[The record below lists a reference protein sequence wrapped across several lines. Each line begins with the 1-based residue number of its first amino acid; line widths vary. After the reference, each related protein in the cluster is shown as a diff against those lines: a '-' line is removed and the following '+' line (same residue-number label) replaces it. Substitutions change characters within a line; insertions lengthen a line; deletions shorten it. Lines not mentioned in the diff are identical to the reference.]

1 MDESRLHSCRQE
13 QPHCPAACLLDLSP
27 HLLLQLLGGRS
38 AADACVP
45 TQTHICVC
53 VDIADLI
60 VVDDDLL
67 CLATAIRHAVPVPG
81 MHMRLSCRWR
91 GAPGQVE
98 LRALYDPR
106 KMFPLHPIAVTQP
119 SLECRYRKL
128 SWLDT
133 EPSIVTEP
141 TCRQR
146 PSPTTSPRSSL
157 MAGGTAQR
165 ERQLTDGKTNY

>member
-1 MDESRLHSCRQE
+1 MKAAYTAAGKSSHTVLLPVCSTSAHTCSCNCLAAAALQT
-13 QPHCPAACLLDLSP
+13 PACP
-27 HLLLQLLGGRS
+27 RK
-38 AADACVP
+38 
-45 TQTHICVC
+45 HIYVCVC

-119 SLECRYRKL
+119 SLECRYRHL